1 MDPQTDE
8 RTSVPEEPEEPELQQ
23 QQQLEAKVEPP
34 LRRKPSRK
42 VRRCRSAHLSTVVT
56 DLDRM
61 HFNPKEENKDKIR

>member
-8 RTSVPEEPEEPELQQ
+8 RTSVPEEPEE

-42 VRRCRSAHLSTVVT
+42 VRRCRTQLSFSPHFSAVVT

-61 HFNPKEENKDKIR
+61 HFNPKEENKKM